1 MNDKE
6 WTLDLQAYVD
16 GELEPSRRSD
26 VERVL
31 AGDAEAREL
40 VAALR
45 SLGEVVR
52 AHEPIARVPE
62 TREFYW
68 SQIQR
73 RIDQEA
79 TSDAR
84 RADGATRAA
93 GWLRWLVPALGVA
106 AVVVVVSLNRRGSGP
121 VVEVASATIDDAVG
135 MTFRSDTDGVTVH
148 WLR

>member
-16 GELEPSRRSD
+16 GELEPPRRAA

-31 AGDAEAREL
+31 VGDAEAREL
-40 VAALR
+40 VSALR
-45 SLGEVVR
+45 SLGELVR
-52 AHEPIARVPE
+52 AHEPTLRVPE
-62 TREFYW
+62 TRGFYW

-73 RIDQEA
+73 RIEQEA
-79 TSDAR
+79 TLDAR

-93 GWLRWLVPALGVA
+93 GWLRWLVPALGAA
-106 AVVVVVSLNRRGSGP
+106 AVVVVISLNRRDSSP
-121 VVEVASATIDDAVG
+121 VVEVASASIDDAVG

>member
-1 MNDKE
+1 MKTTE
-6 WTLDLQAYVD
+6 FTLDLQAYVD
-16 GELEPSRRSD
+16 GELDASHRAE

-31 AGDAEAREL
+31 ASDAEARALVEGLRQLSEL
-40 VAALR
+40 VR
-45 SLGEVVR
+45 T
-52 AHEPIARVPE
+52 HEPLARVPE
-62 TREFYW
+62 SREFYW

>member
-1 MNDKE
+1 MNEKE

-16 GELEPSRRSD
+16 GELEPSRRAD

-40 VAALR
+40 AAALR
-45 SLGEVVR
+45 SLGELVR
-52 AHEPIARVPE
+52 AHEP
-62 TREFYW
+62 REFYW

-79 TSDAR
+79 ALDAR

-106 AVVVVVSLNRRGSGP
+106 AVVVFVSINRSGSTP
-121 VVEVASATIDDAVG
+121 VMEVASATMDDAVG

>member
-1 MNDKE
+1 MSNKE

-16 GELEPSRRSD
+16 GELEPSRRSE

-31 AGDAEAREL
+31 AGDVEARDL

-52 AHEPIARVPE
+52 AHEPSERVPE

-68 SQIQR
+68 SQVQR
-73 RIDQEA
+73 RIRLAEA
-79 TSDAR
+79 ADAR
-84 RADGATRAA
+84 QAAGASRAA
-93 GWLRWLVPALGVA
+93 GWLRWLVPTLGVA
-106 AVVVVVSLNRRGSGP
+106 AVVVVVSLNRRASGP
-121 VVEVASATIDDAVG
+121 VVEVASAGMDDAVG
-135 MTFRSDTDGVTVH
+135 MTFRSDTDGITVH